1 MGSIFLSY
9 SRDTAAV
16 VDTLAADIKELGHSV
31 WLDRELSGGQ
41 TWWNQILEGVRASD
55 VFVFALTQQSLN
67 SVACMRE
74 YGYASALGKPILPV
88 LLSDG
93 VAVNLLP
100 PALAQIQV
108 VDYRGLDR
116 GAALRLA
123 RAFQVLPPP
132 RPLPNPL
139 PPLPDVPLSYLG
151 GVAEQLATGAALSFE
166 EQRSLL
172 FEIRRGLREAGTQ
185 ADARTLLEQL
195 RARRDVYAAI
205 AEEIDGEPVSPRD
218 RGARRDHVFGPRIRT
233 TSLERV
239 IVAIIGGGAWFA
251 AGASSSGLTLGAFF
265 GVPMALLGAL
275 TGTRHLFFFGGLI
288 GAAAGWTSAMML
300 ADSTERY
307 IVGAAFGVPLGLILG
322 GVAGIY
328 FKDRSRRRSPGRQ

>member
-9 SRDTAAV
+9 SRDAATV
-16 VDTLAADIKELGHSV
+16 VDTLAADIRELGHSV

-41 TWWNQILEGVRASD
+41 TWWNQILESVRACD
-55 VFVFALTQQSLN
+55 VFVFALTQRSLS

-74 YGYASALGKPILPV
+74 YSYASALGKPILPV
-88 LLSDG
+88 LLSDD
-93 VAVNLLP
+93 VAINLLP

-123 RAFQVLPPP
+123 RAFQVLPPVG
-132 RPLPNPL
+132 PLPDPL
-139 PPLPDVPLSYLG
+139 PATPDVPLSYLSG
-151 GVAEQLATGAALSFE
+151 LAEQVATGTTLSFD

-185 ADARTLLEQL
+185 VEAHTLLEQL

-205 AEEIDGEPVSPRD
+205 AEEIDAEPVAPRD
-218 RGARRDHVFGPRIRT
+218 RQARRDRVPGPRLRT
-233 TSLERV
+233 TPLERV

-251 AGASSSGLTLGAFF
+251 AGASSSLTLGAFL

-275 TGTRHLFFFGGLI
+275 TGTRQLFFLGGLI
-288 GAAAGWTSAMML
+288 GAAAGWTAAMML
-300 ADSTERY
+300 SDSAERY
-307 IVGAAFGVPLGLILG
+307 IFGAAFGVPLGLILG
-322 GVAGIY
+322 AVVGLS
-328 FKDRSRRRSPGRQ
+328 FKDRSRRRTARS